1 MEVKGIWELLVFILS
16 KGIVIL
22 FIEFFFVKLCKLLC
36 IDISIFYK
44 VFFKRSFKNFYLLYM
59 WVILCIVNFYILFWV
74 FDLKKWFVN
83 DFVYVYNVLRFWDF
97 KKLYFVG
104 SYRWERMF
112 FWMGLY
118 VVDSCKLYLVI
129 KWWIWLK

>member
-1 MEVKGIWELLVFILS
+1 MYRVFILCNLNI
-16 KGIVIL
+16 KG
-22 FIEFFFVKLCKLLC
+22 FI
-36 IDISIFYK
+36 
-44 VFFKRSFKNFYLLYM
+44 
-59 WVILCIVNFYILFWV
+59 CIVNFYILFWV

-118 VVDSCKLYLVI
+118 VVDSCKL
-129 KWWIWLK
+129 